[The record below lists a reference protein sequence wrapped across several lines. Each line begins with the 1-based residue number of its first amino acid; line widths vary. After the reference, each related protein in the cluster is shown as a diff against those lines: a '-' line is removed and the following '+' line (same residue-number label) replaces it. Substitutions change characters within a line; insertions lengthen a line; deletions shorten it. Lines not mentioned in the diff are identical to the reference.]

1 MAQLNTFLKRM
12 NLGAPPLQQLNLA
25 GNGNNLF
32 ARQALL
38 SGPGD
43 DKDSSESQGFEVA
56 CLQHSL
62 ELYKYKVNAVPSK
75 FSLQRSWSLN
85 DPKSLLLP
93 PWQPLQ
99 QPGLCVPGCFQGSAP
114 GKMRAREVI
123 LAFFPGC
130 IHCKT
135 EDQLF
140 PAAVATLQ
148 LQFRGCRFICS
159 RENRSQHMQ

>member
-1 MAQLNTFLKRM
+1 M
-12 NLGAPPLQQLNLA
+12 GPA
-25 GNGNNLF
+25 GNGSNLF

-43 DKDSSESQGFEVA
+43 DKDTSESQGFEVA

-62 ELYKYKVNAVPSK
+62 GLYKYKARAAPSK

-93 PWQPLQ
+93 SWQPLQ
-99 QPGLCVPGCFQGSAP
+99 EPRLCVPGCFQGSAP
-114 GKMRAREVI
+114 GKTRAREVI
-123 LAFFPGC
+123 LAFLPGY

-140 PAAVATLQ
+140 PALLQ
-148 LQFRGCRFICS
+148 LQFRGHRLICS